1 MTTITRERL
10 LKIQQWRETYGT
22 GSNVMLPAEEAEELA
37 RIALVSLTA
46 EPVAWR
52 LLDSPESSVTVTD
65 NEKMAAIWKRNGR
78 NVQPLY
84 STAHG
89 SADAVGMVVSEGRQ
103 PSANNPESRIFE
115 VLVESGYEPVPGD
128 KLYAAPP
135 ASEREQIRREHAEW
149 SDATFGNVG
158 PVGPLKHLSKEA
170 LEAAAEPEDLS
181 EWADMQFLL
190 WDAQRRAG
198 ISDKQITQ
206 AMIEKLAV
214 NKTRQWPEP
223 KDGEPRLHIKEQ
235 PAPEEIDERTSF
247 NAWNNEHNLPIAGVG
262 VKNAAWL
269 AWQARARLCI
279 SPVPVMP
286 AELHP
291 DTQNLV
297 ANFSTALAEKL
308 YKAQLK
314 YGYDADWK
322 QDGWHT
328 QCLGHFHQHIAK
340 GDPRDVAAY
349 CAFMWYHGW
358 KTESVSVPVVPEE
371 MPKGLAAQIVSL
383 LAHNIGDKL
392 LAQKIWNAC
401 RAVMLQSKYR
411 DLSQPVDP
419 QISEYEKIMLR
430 AGWVMVP
437 VEPTDE
443 MIAAAMNCE
452 DVLFNSDELFCVQ
465 FGNIYEAMLAAAPQP
480 EANNE

>member
-10 LKIQQWRETYGT
+10 LKIQQWRETYGA
-22 GSNVMLPAEEAEELA
+22 GSNVILPAEEAEELA
-37 RIALVSLTA
+37 RIVLASLTA
-46 EPVAWR
+46 EPVSWTDEEELR
-52 LLDSPESSVTVTD
+52 DLRKVGFCEMFSVEPISKDADMLRV
-65 NEKMAAIWKRNGR
+65 I
-78 NVQPLY
+78 PLY
-84 STAHG
+84 RHA
-89 SADAVGMVVSEGRQ
+89 Q
-103 PSANNPESRIFE
+103 P
-115 VLVESGYEPVPGD
+115 
-128 KLYAAPP
+128 AP
-135 ASEREQIRREHAEW
+135 EREQIRREHAEW
-149 SDATFGNVG
+149 SDATFGDVG

-170 LEAAAEPEDLS
+170 LEAAAVPSDPL

-190 WDAQRRAG
+190 WDAQRRTG
-198 ISDKQITQ
+198 ITDEQITQ

-214 NKTRQWPEP
+214 NKQREWPEP
-223 KDGEPRLHIKEQ
+223 KDGEPRLHIKDM
-235 PAPEEIDERTSF
+235 PAPVAMNELLPCPFCGGKAHQITVERDEDPHFGGDVITCTECGAASHVEF
-247 NAWNNEHNLPIAGVG
+247 GFKENLKSAWNSR
-262 VKNAAWL
+262 AAML
-269 AWQARARLCI
+269 KTEPAPA
-279 SPVPVMP
+279 PVMP

-291 DTQNLV
+291 DTQNL
-297 ANFSTALAEKL
+297 AADFCTALAEKL
-308 YKAQLK
+308 YGAQLK

-328 QCLGHFHQHIAK
+328 QCLAHFHQHIAK

-358 KTESVSVPVVPEE
+358 KTESVSGPVVPEE

-452 DVLFNSDELFCVQ
+452 DVLFNSDESFCVQ
-465 FGNIYEAMLAAAPQP
+465 FGNIYEAMLAAAPKQ
-480 EANNE
+480 ETANL